1 MTQEKTKLIK
11 GLIYGAI
18 ALLIVNTLL
27 IFIPFAE
34 IYQPSY
40 SETTLGVTTY
50 KGWYI
55 QFASPVKFL
64 FPVLFIFPYLSA
76 VGAFMQKKDKS
87 PFIKIMTNK
96 VTKPIYF
103 RGLILAALANLI
115 SIFALFNALA
125 DKANAYEKYGAYCH
139 FTTGGVLYV
148 VLAIALILVLCALS
162 SLASKM
168 IGTDDTTAK
177 EIEKEAENEEETV

>member
-11 GLIYGAI
+11 GLIYGVI

-40 SETTLGVTTY
+40 RETTLGVTTY
-50 KGWYI
+50 KGWYV
-55 QFASPVKFL
+55 QSASLVKFL

-76 VGAFMQKKDKS
+76 IGGFMKKKDKS
-87 PFIKIMTNK
+87 PLVKIMTNK

-115 SIFALFNALA
+115 SVFALFNALA
-125 DKANAYEKYGAYCH
+125 NKANTYEEYGAYCH

-148 VLAIALILVLCALS
+148 VFAIALILVLCALS
-162 SLASKM
+162 TLSSKM
-168 IGTDDTTAK
+168 IVADDIAEK
-177 EIEKEAENEEETV
+177 EIEKEAEDEEETV